1 LVGITKLKEE
11 EGMKKRT
18 MWLCMILLLLAAL
31 TPLSAAASGI
41 EGSWNVSFNGYPG
54 VMEIKASGG
63 AYAGRFN
70 LQAHGVWETM
80 LDMTVAGNYIYFRRA
95 SADQRYI
102 GVIAGD
108 GMSGAFTQGGSGN
121 YPWKAEKK
129 AAEPAANIAG
139 SWDVSFNSYL
149 GVMEITAVSGGYTG
163 RFNLQA
169 HGVWETMLDLR
180 VTGGQI
186 YFRRAN
192 ADQRYTGIVSGNNMT
207 GTFSQG
213 GSGSYP
219 WKADRK

>member
-1 LVGITKLKEE
+1 
-11 EGMKKRT
+11 MKKRT

-54 VMEIKASGG
+54 VMEIKASG
-63 AYAGRFN
+63 
-70 LQAHGVWETM
+70 
-80 LDMTVAGNYIYFRRA
+80 
-95 SADQRYI
+95 
-102 GVIAGD
+102 
-108 GMSGAFTQGGSGN
+108 
-121 YPWKAEKK
+121 
-129 AAEPAANIAG
+129 
-139 SWDVSFNSYL
+139 
-149 GVMEITAVSGGYTG
+149 GGYTG

-207 GTFSQG
+207 GTFNQG